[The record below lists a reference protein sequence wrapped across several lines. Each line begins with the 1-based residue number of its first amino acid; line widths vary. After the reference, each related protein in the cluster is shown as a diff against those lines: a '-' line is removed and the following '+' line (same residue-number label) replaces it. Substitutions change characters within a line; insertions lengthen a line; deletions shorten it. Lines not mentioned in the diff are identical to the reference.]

1 MKRLKSKFPGYQL
14 PQDAIVFSIDVVNL
28 YGSIPLTEGVSA
40 VAEMIAEHEAEI
52 DLCGLTPDD
61 VTRLLTHCLENNTF
75 RFDSDHYKQRVGIAM
90 GNKVAPPV
98 AIIFMHKFEQAA
110 LQNATLKPGFYAR
123 YIDDSIGVWVHGRVE
138 LRKFIEYLNSLH
150 HSIKFTLEDS
160 SKSGK
165 VAFLDTLITLDS
177 NSKYSTELYIKPN
190 HSGIIIHQTSS
201 HPMSTKKSGNSV
213 RVPPCDQTFFRC
225 SCLFPFV
232 SEDSGA
238 VRGQWLQET
247 ARAPFA
253 SRGR

>member
-123 YIDDSIGVWVHGRVE
+123 YIDDSIGGWVHGRVE

-150 HSIKFTLEDS
+150 HSIKFQQMSGRQCSMDS
-160 SKSGK
+160 QKTINPGYISDLSSRPA
-165 VAFLDTLITLDS
+165 VA
-177 NSKYSTELYIKPN
+177 
-190 HSGIIIHQTSS
+190 
-201 HPMSTKKSGNSV
+201 
-213 RVPPCDQTFFRC
+213 PPRKRPGFWKG
-225 SCLFPFV
+225 S
-232 SEDSGA
+232 
-238 VRGQWLQET
+238 
-247 ARAPFA
+247 
-253 SRGR
+253 